1 MFNVKFLIPILSVL
15 FTCISA
21 VQAQPGSHVA
31 IVDMDMGIFPGT
43 GEYLR
48 SVVNEAPE
56 RGAKAIVI
64 NLDTPGGMLQ
74 TSQDMVKLM
83 FESKI
88 PVIVYVSPSGS
99 TATSAGV
106 FITMAAHV
114 AAMAP
119 GTTIGAAHPVAGDG
133 KNIET
138 DMRAKAENMTVAMV
152 KSISEQR
159 GRNIA
164 WAEKAVKESASITE
178 VEAVKI
184 GVVDAVGKDISELL
198 KAIKGKK
205 VKVGDTIVTLEDLS
219 LLPQIKYEIS
229 FKQKVINTLAD
240 PNIVQILWLAA
251 TTGLSIELYN
261 PGAILPGVVG
271 VICLILALAAYQV
284 IPINLGGVLLMTVGV
299 LLIGAEMFVPSGILA
314 VGGVIAIVLGSIYL
328 IDVSQ
333 IPGVSINL
341 AVVVVPAVIVG
352 AALVSVAYAVLRSQR
367 RKVTT
372 GREGMVG
379 LIGQAVENISNSGRV
394 FVNGEYWGAECSSG
408 IIEKGASVKVIAMKP
423 GMLLQVERVE
433 DQPNQDIKVN

>member
-1 MFNVKFLIPILSVL
+1 MRFIFSILSIIIL
-15 FTCISA
+15 CTTTLH
-21 VQAQPGSHVA
+21 AQPTSHVA
-31 IVDMDMGIFPGT
+31 VADMEMGIFPGT

-48 SVVNEAPE
+48 SVIEEAPI
-56 RGAKAIVI
+56 RGAKAIII

-83 FESKI
+83 FESKV
-88 PVIVYVSPSGS
+88 PVIIYVSPTGA

-106 FITMAAHV
+106 FITMASHV
-114 AAMAP
+114 AVMAP
-119 GTTIGAAHPVAGDG
+119 GTTIGAAHPVSGDG
-133 KNIET
+133 KNIES

-159 GRNIA
+159 GRNVA

-178 VEAVKI
+178 VEALKI
-184 GVVDAVGKDISELL
+184 GVVDIVAKDMDDLL
-198 KAIKGKK
+198 KALKGKK
-205 VKVGDTIVTLEDLS
+205 VKVRDTLITLEDLS
-219 LLPQIKYEIS
+219 LLPRIPYEIS

-240 PNIVQILWLAA
+240 PNVVQILWLAA

-284 IPINLGGVLLMTVGV
+284 IPINLGGVLLMAVGV
-299 LLIGAEMFVPSGILA
+299 LLIGAEMFIPSGILA
-314 VGGVIAIVLGSIYL
+314 VGGVVAIVLGSIYL

-333 IPGVSINL
+333 IPGISVNL
-341 AVVVVPAVIVG
+341 AVVIVPAVLVG
-352 AALVSVAYAVLRSQR
+352 LALVSVAYAVVRSQK

-379 LIGQAVENISNSGRV
+379 LIGQAAENISSSGRV
-394 FVNGEYWGAECSSG
+394 FVNGEYWGAVCNSG
-408 IIEKGASVKVIAMKP
+408 IIEKGASVRVIAMKP
-423 GMLLQVERVE
+423 GMILEVERS
-433 DQPNQDIKVN
+433 NS

>member
-352 AALVSVAYAVLRSQR
+352 VALVSVAYAVLRSQR